1 MKLTLNLVIALTARP
16 TLDSSA
22 CWDCYMGLYIL
33 SHCDYVDCC
42 THWGSVFG
50 LEVKLFHFWCGPFLM
65 FLLNLLQYYFYFM
78 FLGFFF
84 FWLQV
89 MWELSFLISDWTH
102 ISCIWRRSFSP
113 WTDREVP
120 RNKIFNSY
128 VPAQYFI
135 DYPPANTHTPCIH
148 HLCVYL
154 PNTLLPTSHP
164 VSLPIHDISAQ
175 ILSFW
180 RNISRHTSP
189 KRFLILKSH
198 STYGLCQVIKN
209 SCGTLW
215 FCETF
220 HSLPFQIS
228 CCYCLVPNWR
238 FSLL

>member
-1 MKLTLNLVIALTARP
+1 
-16 TLDSSA
+16 
-22 CWDCYMGLYIL
+22 
-33 SHCDYVDCC
+33 
-42 THWGSVFG
+42 
-50 LEVKLFHFWCGPFLM
+50 
-65 FLLNLLQYYFYFM
+65 
-78 FLGFFF
+78 
-84 FWLQV
+84 

-102 ISCIWRRSFSP
+102 ISCIWRQSFSP
-113 WTDREVP
+113 WTGREVP
-120 RNKIFNSY
+120 RSKIFNSY

-135 DYPPANTHTPCIH
+135 DYPPPPNTHTPCIH

-164 VSLPIHDISAQ
+164 VSFPIHEVSAQ

-189 KRFLILKSH
+189 KWFLILQSH

-220 HSLPFQIS
+220 HWIHCPFKYLAVTVWCQTGGSHCCSPS
-228 CCYCLVPNWR
+228 CLSPLWV
-238 FSLL
+238 